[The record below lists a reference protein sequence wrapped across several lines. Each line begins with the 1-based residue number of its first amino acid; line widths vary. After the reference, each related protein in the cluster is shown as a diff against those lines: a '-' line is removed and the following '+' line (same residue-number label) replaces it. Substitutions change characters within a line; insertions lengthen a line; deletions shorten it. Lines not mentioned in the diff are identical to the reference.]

1 MGGGAGTR
9 VVRKPRVN
17 APRSESAELSIG
29 ALSRATGVPVET
41 LRTWERRYGFPEPAR
56 RPSGHRVYPISAA
69 PRLRRIVQAL
79 AMGHRAAHVMA
90 LESSALDSLLD
101 QAGAGPLADPE
112 SASRSPRPA
121 GPGRTA
127 AVGPTS
133 LRALLRAT
141 REMDESALQS
151 LLEAAAARLEP
162 LAFIEQVAR
171 PLMRQIGRAWE
182 SGRLDVRHE
191 HFASA
196 RLADVLR
203 QMRRRVAR
211 TPGRPRAVL
220 ASLPGDSHELGLL
233 MAALVFS
240 AEGWQV
246 TYMGRDTPVDQLV
259 ALAQE
264 VELDCVA
271 IGISDTVPAADARR
285 AITALRKSLPEGLP
299 LVVGGAGAP
308 DRVSGITPIAD
319 ARGLRDWLEHRAPV
333 R

>member
-1 MGGGAGTR
+1 
-9 VVRKPRVN
+9 
-17 APRSESAELSIG
+17 
-29 ALSRATGVPVET
+29 
-41 LRTWERRYGFPEPAR
+41 
-56 RPSGHRVYPISAA
+56 VYSISAA
-69 PRLRRIVQAL
+69 PRLRRIVQAI
-79 AMGHRAAHVMA
+79 AMGHRAAHVIP

-101 QAGAGPLADPE
+101 QAAAGPLTGPE
-112 SASRSPRPA
+112 LAAVTRRSA
-121 GPGRTA
+121 GPGRHVS
-127 AVGPTS
+127 VGRTS

-141 REMDESALQS
+141 REMDEPALQS
-151 LLEAAAARLEP
+151 LLEAAAARLDP

-171 PLMRQIGRAWE
+171 PLMREVGRAWE

-233 MAALVFS
+233 MAALVFT

-271 IGISDTVPAADARR
+271 LGISDTVPAADARR
-285 AITALRKSLPEGLP
+285 AIAALRKSLPEGLP

-308 DRVSGITPIAD
+308 AGAPGITRIAD
-319 ARGLRDWLEHRAPV
+319 ARSLRDWLEHRPA
-333 R
+333 RH